1 MRRAAAL
8 CALAAALAPAC
19 RRQGPPGPVGT
30 AGEPGGSGLGSYQI
44 VRQGELIAAAGGL
57 AVRARC
63 PEGTRVVGGGWRTG
77 DPSVSVASS
86 APSRRGDLWLVWFMN
101 SSATF
106 QQVEVA
112 AICARAGR
120 GGR

>member
-1 MRRAAAL
+1 MRPAATLGCLAT
-8 CALAAALAPAC
+8 ALALAC
-19 RRQGPPGPVGT
+19 RLGPGGPAGA
-30 AGEPGGSGLGSYQI
+30 AGEPGGPGLGAYQI
-44 VRQGELIAAAGGL
+44 VRQGEMIAAAGGL

-63 PEGTRVVGGGWRTG
+63 PEGTSVVGGGWRTG
-77 DPSVSVASS
+77 GPSVSVASS